1 MAQADPYHTDTDS
14 EDPVY
19 HIYDDCPAGERVIAD
34 GNDIQGTGGIE
45 FGLCKFCKSK
55 RDTGKF

>member
-1 MAQADPYHTDTDS
+1 MALVDPYHTDTDP

-19 HIYDDCPAGERVIAD
+19 HIYDNCPAGERVIAD
-34 GNDIQGTGGIE
+34 GNAKPGTNGWD
-45 FGLCKFCKSK
+45 LCKFCKSN